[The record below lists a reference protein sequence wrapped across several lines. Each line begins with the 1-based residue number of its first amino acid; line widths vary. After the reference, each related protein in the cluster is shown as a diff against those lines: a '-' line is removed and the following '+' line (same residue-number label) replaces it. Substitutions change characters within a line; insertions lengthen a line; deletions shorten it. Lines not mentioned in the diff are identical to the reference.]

1 MSWIAISDHYENL
14 VIIKAKERQLVKW
27 RGRVSL
33 VLTKDILENLP
44 GYFQA
49 DQQGNLE
56 PADQEIFEETKES
69 YLPKEFKEGNNE
81 NIFVDEENNQ
91 QLD

>member
-44 GYFQA
+44 GYF
-49 DQQGNLE
+49 
-56 PADQEIFEETKES
+56 
-69 YLPKEFKEGNNE
+69 
-81 NIFVDEENNQ
+81 
-91 QLD
+91 